1 MSVTDEELSAYIW
14 CETVLPKR
22 LFKKVKTR
30 YVQFDSLRKLFP
42 SAAWQHVT
50 VDVRPVVEE
59 IVGVILY
66 PLSGDSLL
74 AVNVDDIITR
84 VRRVAGDGLA
94 TSMRALLEGLN
105 TDSDVRLLVEKMFE
119 QVCARYFIWI
129 RASIENS

>member
-1 MSVTDEELSAYIW
+1 MNVTDEELSAYIW

-42 SAAWQHVT
+42 SDAWQRVT

-59 IVGVILY
+59 IVSVILY

-84 VRRVAGDGLA
+84 VRVVAGDGLA

-105 TDSDVRLLVEKMFE
+105 TDTDVRLLVEKMFE

>member
-1 MSVTDEELSAYIW
+1 MNVADEELSAYIW

-30 YVQFDSLRKLFP
+30 YVQFDSLGKLFQ
-42 SAAWQHVT
+42 SDTWQHVT

-59 IVGVILY
+59 IVSVILY

-74 AVNVDDIITR
+74 AVNVEEIISR

-94 TSMRALLEGLN
+94 TSMRALLDGLN
-105 TDSDVRLLVEKMFE
+105 TDSDMRLLVEKMFE
-119 QVCARYFIWI
+119 QVRARYFIWI